1 MLTWWGP
8 TFAAPM
14 VAFAAMPALGLLA
27 GVLAKVGD
35 ELPTTWSAELGTSA
49 SIWILIIAVIGR
61 SAPSARSAAGASILF
76 FSGMLLGYYA
86 FGFFARG
93 YDDFTVAAPWM
104 LLTATLCPGLAAT
117 IWWASRGS
125 EAVASIPLTLLAS
138 GLFLD
143 GAVIRAWRR
152 WTGEYVVPGAPDMT
166 VQAVFDLVVAAIIVV
181 AIPRRR
187 SVRLAAL
194 LLIVPMAWTV
204 SEVVQ
209 PMLFDLIGWGAI
221 V

>member
-1 MLTWWGP
+1 MRPMLTWWGRNSRVL
-8 TFAAPM
+8 M
-14 VAFAAMPALGLLA
+14 VTFAAMPALGLLA
-27 GVLAKVGD
+27 GD
-35 ELPTTWSAELGTSA
+35 ELPRTGSSDLGVDLDTDHRGDREER
-49 SIWILIIAVIGR
+49 SIGSQHCRGSLDPV
-61 SAPSARSAAGASILF
+61 
-76 FSGMLLGYYA
+76 LLGYHA

-93 YDDFTVAAPWM
+93 NDDFRVAVS
-104 LLTATLCPGLAAT
+104 
-117 IWWASRGS
+117 WWASRGS

-166 VQAVFDLVVAAIIVV
+166 VQAVFDLVAAAIIVV